1 MNTVSNYQPRPQ
13 AIRRNNV
20 QRCQSCKEERD
31 NLQQKVWLAYSSATC
46 IGCSMCGLVC
56 GCSNTETLLTGL
68 ACTGC
73 CQSLCWNIAGAG
85 IDKCLKERKC
95 CHFDNL
101 PYQPDAGESDGSG
114 ASDSETD
121 AREKLIADIFPPAQ
135 FRLITVQPDS
145 NSVRNRAAQGCL
157 TSPHHSVMEDN
168 GDSNGADAVKNTTD
182 DFVAVDIIE
191 DFLSGCGTQTRK
203 KVK

>member
-1 MNTVSNYQPRPQ
+1 MNTVSNYQPRSQ

-56 GCSNTETLLTGL
+56 GCSNPETLLTGL

-101 PYQPDAGESDGSG
+101 PYQSDSGESDYFG
-114 ASDSETD
+114 ASEIDDRKELLVD
-121 AREKLIADIFPPAQ
+121 VYPPTQ
-135 FRLITVQPDS
+135 FRVINPQPGT
-145 NSVRNRAAQGCL
+145 NSVRKRAVPGGL
-157 TSPHHSVMEDN
+157 TSPHHSFRQDN
-168 GDSNGADAVKNTTD
+168 ANRDVPANAVRKTKAN
-182 DFVAVDIIE
+182 FVLPDMIKE
-191 DFLSGCGTQTRK
+191 LHSSFGTQNRNDK
-203 KVK
+203 